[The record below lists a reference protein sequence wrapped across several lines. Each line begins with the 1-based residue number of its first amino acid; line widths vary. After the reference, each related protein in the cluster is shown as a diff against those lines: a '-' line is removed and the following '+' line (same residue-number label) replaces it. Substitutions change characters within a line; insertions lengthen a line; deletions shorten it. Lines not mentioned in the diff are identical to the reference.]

1 MDKIL
6 KSPKVRNTFSELS
19 KCKKTKCSLKT
30 SQLSKLIERT
40 TRLKCTQKL
49 KTQQDLCRTKYFIKN
64 QLKMYLKA
72 VPECMKT
79 FCSTEMTHFKQQYL
93 SASREL
99 QNDLEKLLSI
109 IELQRVP
116 SPSGK
121 KKTPNNLHK
130 DYVKYSVM
138 PKEKAK
144 MYIKRRIMIVE
155 EMIVLF
161 SKL

>member
-1 MDKIL
+1 MDKL
-6 KSPKVRNTFSELS
+6 FKSPHVRDTFKELS

-64 QLKMYLKA
+64 QLKIYLKA

-79 FCSTEMTHFKQQYL
+79 FCRTELSHFKQQYL

-99 QNDLEKLLSI
+99 LNHLEKLLSI
-109 IELQRVP
+109 VELPGVGT
-116 SPSGK
+116 PSGK

-144 MYIKRRIMIVE
+144 MYIKRRIIMVK